1 MKKYW
6 LGMLLAVTVSVVLC
20 GVAFAQRGGRGGGGF
35 HGGGGSF
42 GGFHGG
48 GGGSFGGFHGGG
60 GSSGGFHGGSFG
72 GRGGY
77 YGGSGY
83 YGGRGGYYG
92 GGYYGRGGYYGGGYY
107 GGRGYYGR
115 GGYWGYPGYGYGWGL
130 GISFGWGSYWPG
142 YPYYYYPYYYPYYAP
157 YGSYYPYGDSGYS
170 GANGPDPDFQPGYGD
185 DSAENSSAPASDGYT
200 NASYARASVPTPVA
214 SNSRTATN
222 TTARNYQAAY
232 STAQNLPSGLRPAVR
247 NVILA
252 LRAMPPDAGRRQ
264 IESGRYDTFS
274 PEERRIVNASLGWK
288 TGWTTGGTT
297 AQLVERSR

>member
-20 GVAFAQRGGRGGGGF
+20 GAAFAQRGGRGGGGGGGGGF

-48 GGGSFGGFHGGG
+48 GGSFGGFHGG
-60 GSSGGFHGGSFG
+60 SVG

-83 YGGRGGYYG
+83 YGGRGGYN
-92 GGYYGRGGYYGGGYY
+92 GRGGYYGGGYY
-107 GGRGYYGR
+107 GGRGFYGR
-115 GGYWGYPGYGYGWGL
+115 GGYWGYPGYGYGYGWGL
-130 GISFGWGSYWPG
+130 GLSFSFGWPG

-157 YGSYYPYGDSGYS
+157 YGSYYPYLGSGYS
-170 GANGPDPDFQPGYGD
+170 GANGSDPTSDPGYGD
-185 DSAENSSAPASDGYT
+185 ESAENLSAPASDGYT
-200 NASYARASVPTPVA
+200 NTSYARASVPTPVA
-214 SNSRTATN
+214 PNSRTAAT
-222 TTARNYQAAY
+222 TTASNYRVAHF
-232 STAQNLPSGLRPAVR
+232 TAQDLPSGLRPAVR

-264 IESGRYDTFS
+264 IDSGRYDSFS
-274 PEERRIVNASLGWK
+274 PEERRLVIASLGWT
-288 TGWTTGGTT
+288 TGWTT